1 MKKTRKL
8 LSIILCLALTLCLAL
23 PALATEGKYTLTI
36 NSETSGH
43 TYEAYQIFA
52 GDLAKTP
59 NTETYTLVNIQWG
72 SGLRSTGEDL
82 MAEIRAIS
90 VNKPAEY
97 PFASCE
103 SADDVATKLAENG
116 TNAALVDAF
125 AEAVGKFLKDEPT
138 GTGSTGAAASE
149 GKYVATISNLP
160 AGYYL
165 VQDDT
170 DVTIGAGSAY
180 TKFILKLVKNE
191 TVEAKADAP
200 EIDKKVSNTTSD
212 YKDAA
217 AASVGSKVNFQ
228 LTSNVPPMDGYDKYF
243 FIVEDTLS
251 GGLTLDE
258 NSVAITLDGAPLTK
272 DTHYTVTATN
282 TAEGQP
288 TILKIVFKNFI
299 QYKEK
304 VGAPIVITYSA
315 TVNKFAVVGDDPNTN
330 SAKLTYSNDPNY
342 DYAGENEP
350 SGLDPVGV
358 TPSTISAV
366 YVTAIQINKVD
377 SDEYPLTGAEFTI
390 TGDGVITTG
399 VTTINGFDVDNE
411 HGTYYKLKNGSF
423 TTTAPNGENN
433 SLYESTAIKYSPADP
448 TTAWTTKDVGVDVKG
463 KVGLDG
469 VLKFEGLGKGTYTIE
484 ETKVPVNYNK
494 IENITVIIDC
504 TLPEIINTGKET
516 CTWSATY
523 QIGTG
528 RVVTVNIDDSG
539 IIPLTIENRSGA
551 ELPSTGGIGTT
562 IFVYGGIILMVL
574 ALGVV
579 AVRTY
584 SRKKNA

>member
-52 GDLAKTP
+52 GDLAKIP

-90 VNKPAEY
+90 VSEPAEY

-103 SADDVATKLAENG
+103 SADDVATKLAEN
-116 TNAALVDAF
+116 AALVDAF
-125 AEAVGKFLKDEPT
+125 AEAVGKFLKDDPT
-138 GTGSTGAAASE
+138 GTGSTGAATPE
-149 GKYVATISNLP
+149 GKYVATISDLP

-191 TVEAKADAP
+191 TVDAKADAP

-212 YKDAA
+212 DYKDAA
-217 AASVGSKVNFQ
+217 VASVGSKVNFQ

-272 DTHYTVTATN
+272 DTHYTVTATK

-299 QYKEK
+299 QYKEN
-304 VGAPIVITYSA
+304 VSAPIVITYSA

-366 YVTAIQINKVD
+366 YVTAIQINKVN

-399 VTTINGFDVDNE
+399 VTTINGFDLDNE
-411 HGTYYKLKNGSF
+411 HGTYYKLKNGSY
-423 TTTAPNGENN
+423 TTTAPNAENS
-433 SLYESTAIKYSPADP
+433 SLYVSTTIKYSPAAP
-448 TTAWTTKDVGVDVKG
+448 TTAWTTKGVGVDVKG
-463 KVGLDG
+463 EVGLDG
-469 VLKFEGLGKGTYTIE
+469 VLKFEGLGAGTYTIK
-484 ETKVPVNYNK
+484 ETKAPENYNK
-494 IENITVIIDC
+494 INEDIIV
-504 TLPEIINTGKET
+504 TIT
-516 CTWSATY
+516 CTPPETITTGDEACTWTATY
-523 QIGTG
+523 QIGTTG
-528 RVVTVNIDDSG
+528 SPITVKVQDG
-539 IIPLTIENRSGA
+539 IIPLDIENRSGA

>member
-1 MKKTRKL
+1 MKKTRRL

-23 PALATEGKYTLTI
+23 PALADPTTYTLTI
-36 NSETSGH
+36 NSDTSGH

-52 GDLAKTP
+52 GELAKIPGT
-59 NTETYTLVNIQWG
+59 NKDTLVNITWG
-72 SGLRSTGEDL
+72 SGVQRTDALLTAIQKIVVNDVKPFEECQNPDAVASQLATYSDN
-82 MAEIRAIS
+82 AE
-90 VNKPAEY
+90 
-97 PFASCE
+97 
-103 SADDVATKLAENG
+103 
-116 TNAALVDAF
+116 ALDIF
-125 AEAVGKFLKDEPT
+125 AETVGDFLVEVPT
-138 GTGSTGAAASE
+138 GTGLTAGVATPE
-149 GKYVATISNLP
+149 GKYVATIPNLL

-170 DVTIGAGSAY
+170 DVEMGAGSAY
-180 TKFILKLVKNE
+180 TKFILELVKAT
-191 TVEAKADAP
+191 TVDAKADAP
-200 EIDKKVSNTTSD
+200 VIDKKVSNTTSD

-243 FIVEDTLS
+243 FIVEDKLS
-251 GGLTLDE
+251 GGLTLDKA
-258 NSVAITLDGAPLTK
+258 SVAITLGDEPLTK
-272 DTHYTVTATN
+272 DTDYTVTVTN

-299 QYKEK
+299 QYKENK

-350 SGLDPVGV
+350 SGLDPVGE

-377 SDEYPLTGAEFTI
+377 SDKYPLTGAEFTL
-390 TGDGVITTG
+390 TGNGVITTG

-411 HGTYYKLKNGSF
+411 HGTYYKLKNGSY
-423 TTTAPNGENN
+423 TTTAPNAENS
-433 SLYESTAIKYSPADP
+433 SLYESTTTKYSPAAP

-463 KVGLDG
+463 EVGLDG

-484 ETKVPVNYNK
+484 ETRVPVNYNK

-528 RVVTVNIDDSG
+528 RVETVDIDDSG